1 MINYFVWQKA
11 AQDMELKECREEF
24 HQCREELDQSQKK
37 LKSCIESHHI
47 AMTAKEAEL
56 LQSKCKL
63 EDKAHEI
70 ATFRSTIAT
79 SERGIKRMREVM
91 MECAN
96 GIKKHAV
103 MLEEDRASN

>member
-1 MINYFVWQKA
+1 
-11 AQDMELKECREEF
+11 MELQESRDSFLHCRDELQ
-24 HQCREELDQSQKK
+24 QCQDELKAS
-37 LKSCIESHHI
+37 IESHHI
-47 AMTAKEAEL
+47 AMTAKEGEL